1 MSADRLTRNFVVLRA
16 LRWLP
21 VGVVLPFLVII
32 PQARGLSLG
41 AIGVV
46 FAVHSAVALTLEL
59 PSGALADVVGRRRVL
74 LVGAAL
80 TALSLLAFA
89 AASGIAAFCGAIALL
104 AAGRALIS
112 GSLEAWYV
120 DALRLLDPVAPLARG
135 LSRSTAAEGIA
146 MAFGAL
152 CGGAIVAISG
162 YSATLLAGA
171 GAALIYLVAIASLV
185 REPRSSGGRPPG
197 AIRLRTREVLMTARR
212 EAAASVAVKVV
223 LLTGL
228 AFGVSMSAV
237 ELLWQPRLAGLLH
250 SSGTSGLAFGAL
262 TAASMLAVA
271 LGAASSPRLSR
282 RLGLTHAYVL
292 AIVVAALFVALLGAP
307 GSALAF
313 ASLYLL
319 AYLGFGAA
327 EPMHYEL
334 LNDAV
339 GPTARATLISAESLA
354 AQSGALVANLSIG
367 ALAAAHGATLAWAVA
382 GGLLALTACGAGIAL
397 RRGSGV
403 GYPGTLTLK

>member
-1 MSADRLTRNFVVLRA
+1 
-16 LRWLP
+16 
-21 VGVVLPFLVII
+21 
-32 PQARGLSLG
+32 
-41 AIGVV
+41 
-46 FAVHSAVALTLEL
+46 
-59 PSGALADVVGRRRVL
+59 
-74 LVGAAL
+74 
-80 TALSLLAFA
+80 
-89 AASGIAAFCGAIALL
+89 
-104 AAGRALIS
+104 
-112 GSLEAWYV
+112 
-120 DALRLLDPVAPLARG
+120 
-135 LSRSTAAEGIA
+135 

-152 CGGAIVAISG
+152 AGGGIVAISG
-162 YSATLLAGA
+162 YAAALLTGA
-171 GAALIYLVAIASLV
+171 GAALVYLVAVAALV
-185 REPRSSGGRPPG
+185 HEPQSRRDRPSG
-197 AIRLRTREVLMTARR
+197 AIRLRTREVVMTARR

-250 SSGTSGLAFGAL
+250 SGGASGVAFGAL

-292 AIVVAALFVALLGAP
+292 AMVVAALFVALLGAP
-307 GSALAF
+307 GSPLTF
-313 ASLYLL
+313 ASVYLV

-354 AQSGALVANLSIG
+354 AQGGALVANLSVG
-367 ALAAAHGATLAWAVA
+367 ALAAAHGPSLAWAVA
-382 GGLLALTACGAGIAL
+382 GGLLALTALAAGTAL
-397 RRGSGV
+397 RRAARAE
-403 GYPGTLTLK
+403 PTPAH